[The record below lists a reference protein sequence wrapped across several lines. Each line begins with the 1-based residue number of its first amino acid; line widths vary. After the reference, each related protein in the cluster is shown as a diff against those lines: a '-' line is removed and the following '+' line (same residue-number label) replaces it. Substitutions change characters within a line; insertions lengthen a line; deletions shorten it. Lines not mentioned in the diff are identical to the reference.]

1 MPTDIHF
8 VGVEKP
14 LKLRDDYD
22 TVTAQLAGH
31 DPGRFTRRGG
41 GRSVTVYRFGIAYIE
56 DIGEADGASVPRH
69 DT

>member
-8 VGVEKP
+8 IGMEKP

-22 TVTAQLAGH
+22 IVTAQLAGH
-31 DPGRFTRRGG
+31 DPGRFTRRGA

-56 DIGEADGASVPRH
+56 ETGEAEGPPVASA
-69 DT
+69 